1 MQKRIFYSVIVLLSI
16 SIVMVYSLSVYT
28 VLSLGYLP
36 THFLQRQLLA
46 AVASILLMW
55 VISQFDMDRFMGW
68 FGWFLLIFSF
78 ACILVMPLLPENLAS
93 SAGGAKR
100 WIRLAGFS
108 FAPLE
113 FFKIGFVF
121 FLAWSFTRKFSHSK
135 SLTLVDEI
143 KKFLPY
149 IVVFVVCMGIVVVF
163 QNDFGQVFLLALTMC
178 LMLIYSGG
186 SFKTVAFL
194 ALLAI
199 VGVFVI
205 VISSPHRVLRVMTWW
220 SVVQD
225 LILSIFPP
233 QFANF
238 FRVEDLP
245 EPYQIYHAG
254 NAIWNGGMFGNGI
267 GDGIVKLGFLSE
279 VHTDMILAGIAEE
292 LGFLGVA
299 LLVLL
304 FVWGILHPILKIA
317 NRVEGQV
324 YSLFCLG
331 VVCLLCISLLI
342 NAFGVVGIIPIKG
355 ISVPFLSYGGS
366 SMMAN
371 CIALGI
377 VLGIAKKIP
386 A

>member
-1 MQKRIFYSVIVLLSI
+1 
-16 SIVMVYSLSVYT
+16 MVYSLSAYT
-28 VLSLGYLP
+28 SILLGYLP

-46 AVASILLMW
+46 AVVAILSMW
-55 VISQFDMDRFMGW
+55 VISQFEIDRLLSW
-68 FGWFLLIFSF
+68 FGWFLLISSF
-78 ACILVMPLLPENLAS
+78 ACILIMPLLPESLAS

-121 FLAWSFTRKFSHSK
+121 FLAWSFSRKFSHSR
-135 SLTLVDEI
+135 SLTLSDEV

-149 IVVFVVCMGIVVVF
+149 VVVFIVCMGIVVVF

-194 ALLAI
+194 AFLAM

-205 VISSPHRVLRVMTWW
+205 VISSPHRILRVITWW
-220 SVVQD
+220 SAVQD
-225 LILSIFPP
+225 LILSVFPP
-233 QFANF
+233 KFANF

-254 NAIWNGGMFGNGI
+254 NAIWNGGIFGNGI
-267 GDGIVKLGFLSE
+267 GDGIFKLGFLSE
-279 VHTDMILAGIAEE
+279 VHTDMILAGVAEE
-292 LGFLGVA
+292 LGFLGIVCW
-299 LLVLL
+299 VFL
-304 FVWGILHPILKIA
+304 FVWGVLHPILKIA
-317 NRVEGQV
+317 NRTENQV

-331 VVCLLCISLLI
+331 VVCLLCISFLI

-355 ISVPFLSYGGS
+355 IAVPFLSYGGS
-366 SMMAN
+366 SMVAN

-377 VLGIAKKIP
+377 VLSIAKKIP
-386 A
+386 N